1 MFSVSRIF
9 PSAGPTCVDV
19 HLRRPR
25 ASRGPL
31 RSPPGSPVTEPCCS
45 RPPGPCSVS
54 SCPHLGSVPHKP
66 RATVSWL
73 TSLPSLFLVCSILS
87 RTPGGRDLAPSVRS
101 LLAFLSKLHL
111 ATSLPSISV
120 FRTGCFTP
128 PSLWRPQNLLSPC
141 TPVFSVSRGSYILL
155 KSVSVSNDPGV
166 FEARDNR
173 SLLNAVTARVCPA
186 GLSAMGPGQESRQ
199 DLGLAFVGKRERK
212 DLETT

>member
-1 MFSVSRIF
+1 MSRIF

-19 HLRRPR
+19 HLRRPH

-31 RSPPGSPVTEPCCS
+31 GGLPGSPVTGPCCS

-54 SCPHLGSVPHKP
+54 SCPCLGSVPHKL
-66 RATVSWL
+66 RATLSWL
-73 TSLPSLFLVCSILS
+73 TSLPSLFLVCGILS
-87 RTPGGRDLAPSVRS
+87 QTPGGRDLAPSVRS

-120 FRTGCFTP
+120 FRTGCFSP
-128 PSLWRPQNLLSPC
+128 PSLWRPQNLLLSPC

-166 FEARDNR
+166 FEACDNR

-186 GLSAMGPGQESRQ
+186 GFSAVGPGQESRH
-199 DLGLAFVGKRERK
+199 DLGLVFLGKRERK